1 MGEHKWIGSSLRH
14 LSAEL
19 KDMDHAASRM
29 TVGRLL
35 RKPDY
40 SLKSNV
46 KRLSVPAHPDRG
58 HQFEYIE
65 AHKQAYLEAD
75 LPVISVDGKKK

>member
-40 SLKSNV
+40 SLKANV
-46 KRLSVPAHPDRG
+46 KRLSGPAHPDRG
-58 HQFEYIE
+58 HQFEYSSSIL
-65 AHKQAYLEAD
+65 KLTSKPILRQTY
-75 LPVISVDGKKK
+75 P